1 MTIIESYDNLSQ
13 SKIASDENIRI
24 YREHIESYMDTLEK
38 YRLRKENIVSILS
51 HPITAV
57 KGRIELGRVEGL
69 SKNFES
75 VLSRSIVSFM
85 YEETGDL
92 EVDLE
97 EACKYYKPKYIREFM
112 LNNPVEKPKS
122 LKVSKKRVY

>member
-1 MTIIESYDNLSQ
+1 MLNFYINF
-13 SKIASDENIRI
+13 KIDLK
-24 YREHIESYMDTLEK
+24 DDF
-38 YRLRKENIVSILS
+38 RLRKENIVSILS

-75 VLSRSIVSFM
+75 VLSRSIVGFM

-92 EVDLE
+92 EIDLE

>member
-1 MTIIESYDNLSQ
+1 
-13 SKIASDENIRI
+13 
-24 YREHIESYMDTLEK
+24 
-38 YRLRKENIVSILS
+38 
-51 HPITAV
+51 
-57 KGRIELGRVEGL
+57 
-69 SKNFES
+69 
-75 VLSRSIVSFM
+75 M

-92 EVDLE
+92 EIDLE

>member
-1 MTIIESYDNLSQ
+1 
-13 SKIASDENIRI
+13 
-24 YREHIESYMDTLEK
+24 
-38 YRLRKENIVSILS
+38 
-51 HPITAV
+51 
-57 KGRIELGRVEGL
+57 
-69 SKNFES
+69 
-75 VLSRSIVSFM
+75 M

-122 LKVSKKRVY
+122 LKVSKNVFISLIIFVILFK